1 MKQQSLFSLFGG
13 AEEIDEAANMKDSE
27 ALAVASAAGVATGTG
42 SEDSEEILPVPL
54 AIAVP
59 VPVVV
64 VAAEIVAGATASVV
78 ATLDC
83 QWCWRRWQEFEPNL
97 N

>member
-1 MKQQSLFSLFGG
+1 MRLSLGG
-13 AEEIDEAANMKDSE
+13 AAR
-27 ALAVASAAGVATGTG
+27 LAVPVAGVATG
-42 SEDSEEILPVPL
+42 SEDSEGILPVPVPL

-78 ATLDC
+78 ATLSHAGGGG
-83 QWCWRRWQEFEPNL
+83 RSLSRT
-97 N
+97 

>member
-1 MKQQSLFSLFGG
+1 MFGG
-13 AEEIDEAANMKDSE
+13 AASEEIDEAANMKDSE
-27 ALAVASAAGVATGTG
+27 ALPVAGVATVTG
-42 SEDSEEILPVPL
+42 SEDSEGILPVPVPL

-78 ATLDC
+78 ATL
-83 QWCWRRWQEFEPNL
+83 PVAL
-97 N
+97 AAVAGV